1 MRSWQ
6 ADVLRATDH
15 VFGSFH
21 LPPVPLILRGK
32 SCKTNKKRQNS
43 AKMLLKLEKKK
54 NYVGNGLVTPEVAS
68 ASLFSA
74 SRAMCGNE
82 NILFP
87 FSTLLSGTL
96 IGCASKAAKSEI
108 FSDYI
113 PFTRG
118 FLFFPRAAKTD
129 RQFWTFLWIF

>member
-21 LPPVPLILRGK
+21 SPPVSLILRGK

-43 AKMLLKLEKKK
+43 AKMLLKLGGGG
-54 NYVGNGLVTPEVAS
+54 YVGNGLVTPEVAS

-118 FLFFPRAAKTD
+118 FLFSP
-129 RQFWTFLWIF
+129 LCG